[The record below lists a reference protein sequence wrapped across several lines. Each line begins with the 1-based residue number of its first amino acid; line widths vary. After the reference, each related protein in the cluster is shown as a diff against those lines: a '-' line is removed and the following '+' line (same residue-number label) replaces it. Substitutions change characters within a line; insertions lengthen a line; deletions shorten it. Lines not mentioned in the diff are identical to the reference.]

1 MFGREPLSPLD
12 TVLPQYEITHNKAFF
27 VEFLQKLSKARE
39 VAAINLEQA
48 QIRMKETYDKK
59 AFEMTYELGDLVYVY
74 YPEITI
80 GAKRAC
86 LRKYS
91 GPYII
96 VEKITPVTFKV
107 AQAHNNQ
114 VLKNPIHMNLFKPFI
129 SRLIKPPTPDELTEL
144 LMSKDV
150 EPEDC
155 NSLIPGDI
163 PSVLSNVADSED
175 TPTTAKDSTPYS
187 TIALPNSTATPLP
200 DNLDVSN
207 EPEEADLYQSPLPNH
222 NTTIEVTTPEYI
234 VEKVL
239 AYRVNAKGAKEY
251 LLKWKGYSD
260 SDNSWEPYDNM
271 NAALKLYVDKNP
283 IDVWQRNRKS

>member
-1 MFGREPLSPLD
+1 
-12 TVLPQYEITHNKAFF
+12 
-27 VEFLQKLSKARE
+27 
-39 VAAINLEQA
+39 
-48 QIRMKETYDKK
+48 
-59 AFEMTYELGDLVYVY
+59 MTYELGDLVYVY

-86 LRKYS
+86 LRKFS

-96 VEKITPVTFKV
+96 VEKITPVTFRV

-114 VLKNPIHMNLFKPFI
+114 VLKNPIHMNRFKPFI

-150 EPEDC
+150 EPEDV

-163 PSVLSNVADSED
+163 PSVLCNVTDSAD
-175 TPTTAKDSTPYS
+175 TPTTAKDSIPHP

-200 DNLDVSN
+200 GDLDISN
-207 EPEEADLYQSPLPNH
+207 ELEESDSCPPPLPNH
-222 NTTIEVTTPEYI
+222 STTTEVTTPEYI

-239 AYRVNAKGAKEY
+239 AYRVNAKGVNEY

-260 SDNSWEPYDNM
+260 SDNSWEPYDNL
-271 NAALKLYVDKNP
+271 NAALKHYVDRNP
-283 IDVWQRNRKS
+283 N

>member
-1 MFGREPLSPLD
+1 
-12 TVLPQYEITHNKAFF
+12 
-27 VEFLQKLSKARE
+27 
-39 VAAINLEQA
+39 
-48 QIRMKETYDKK
+48 MKETYDKK

-74 YPEITI
+74 YPEIAI

-114 VLKNPIHMNLFKPFI
+114 VLKNPIHMNRFKPFI
-129 SRLIKPPTPDELTEL
+129 SRNIKPPTPDELTEL

-150 EPEDC
+150 EPEDV

-163 PSVLSNVADSED
+163 PSVLSNIVDSEGA
-175 TPTTAKDSTPYS
+175 PTTAENSIPHPSTTLPS
-187 TIALPNSTATPLP
+187 TTDVLPPN
-200 DNLDVSN
+200 DLDVTV
-207 EPEEADLYQSPLPNH
+207 EPEEDSYQSPLPEDS
-222 NTTIEVTTPEYI
+222 TTTKDTTPEYV

-239 AYRVNAKGAKEY
+239 AYRVNAKGVKEY

-260 SDNSWEPYDNM
+260 SDNSWEPYDNL
-271 NAALKLYVDKNP
+271 NAALRHYIDRNP
-283 IDVWQRNRKS
+283 VDVWHRERKR